1 MKTFCIVITL
11 AFLVSCWE
19 SVVVDT
25 PIQEPT
31 VEEQETVTE
40 IEGAL
45 DELIETTQDAEVDE
59 GSAMEPQ
66 ASDWEEI
73 VLLDATY
80 TNPKGSVDMTIEYEL
95 GVNDIIENIN
105 VSATT
110 YDLTGFND
118 SIQSVVGMT
127 LEEASDTYI
136 SGSSLTSA
144 AFNNALKKSF

>member
-1 MKTFCIVITL
+1 MKAFCISL
-11 AFLVSCWE
+11 ALVFLVSCGE
-19 SVVVDT
+19 STVVDA
-25 PIQEPT
+25 PIQEPSIA
-31 VEEQETVTE
+31 EQETVTE